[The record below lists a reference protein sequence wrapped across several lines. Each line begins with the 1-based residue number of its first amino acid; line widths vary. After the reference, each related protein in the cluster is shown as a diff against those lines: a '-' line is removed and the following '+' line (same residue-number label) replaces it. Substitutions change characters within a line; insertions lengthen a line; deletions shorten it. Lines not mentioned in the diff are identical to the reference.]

1 MEDFYV
7 QKRTMQ
13 WKIPGSGRMWRGK
26 TQDIE
31 IKEGGIHCVPCASSS
46 VLGAAIEVFL
56 TKLGGVMTLKNFSSL
71 GWRNRVLFLRARLQ
85 VKPEFPRR
93 GASR

>member
-13 WKIPGSGRMWRGK
+13 WKIPGSRRMWRGK

-56 TKLGGVMTLKNFSSL
+56 TKLGGCHDFEKLQ
-71 GWRNRVLFLRARLQ
+71 LFRL
-85 VKPEFPRR
+85 EELY
-93 GASR
+93 